1 MFLNSFKFPF
11 FVTRRYLKAKK
22 SHSAINII
30 SLISL
35 FGIAVGTM
43 ALIVVL
49 SVFNGF
55 NDLIKSLFN
64 SFDPDIKITIV
75 EGKSFVP
82 DSTKYAKIKA
92 FPFIEGIA
100 ESVEENV
107 LIQYGEKQY
116 IAAIKGVTN
125 NFNSI
130 SGIDKRI
137 TEGKFLLN
145 NGKVPYAIVGQGVA
159 YYLSV
164 GLNLGDPLVIY
175 VPRRSAEVSFIP
187 EEAVNKKYIMPSGIF
202 SIEQDFDAKYVLVPI
217 NFAREILEYTREVT
231 ALEIKVKKGENI
243 EKVQKE
249 IENILGPTYQVKNR
263 YQQQEIFYKI
273 MASEKWAIFFIL
285 TFILIV
291 ASLNVIGSLT
301 MLILDKK
308 KDISTLSHLGAD
320 WKTIRK
326 IFLLNGWINSLF
338 GALTGI
344 VLGIL
349 ICWLQMRYGFV
360 KLQGSGTFVIDVY
373 PVKIILYDILMVL
386 ITVLFIGYIT
396 SWIPVRVISK
406 KYFE

>member
-1 MFLNSFKFPF
+1 MFLNSYKFPF

-35 FGIAVGTM
+35 FGVAIGTM

-55 NDLIKSLFN
+55 DDLIKSLFN
-64 SFDPDIKITIV
+64 SFDPDIKITVV
-75 EGKSFVP
+75 EGKSFIP
-82 DSTKYAKIKA
+82 DSAKYCQIKA
-92 FPFIEGIA
+92 IPAIA
-100 ESVEENV
+100 EVADAVEENALV
-107 LIQYGEKQY
+107 QYGEKQY
-116 IAAIKGVTN
+116 ISTIKGVTS
-125 NFNSI
+125 NFNI
-130 SGIDKRI
+130 VSGIDKKI
-137 TEGKFLLN
+137 TEGKFQLK
-145 NGKVPYAIVGQGVA
+145 NGKVPFAVVGQGVA

-175 VPRRSAEVSFIP
+175 VPRKTTEVSYIP
-187 EEAVNKKYIMPSGIF
+187 EEAVNKKFIMPSGIF
-202 SIEQDFDAKYVLVPI
+202 SIEQDFDAKYILVPI
-217 NFAREILEYTREVT
+217 DFARDLLEYNNEVT
-231 ALEIKVKKGENI
+231 AIEIKVKPGQNI
-243 EKVQKE
+243 EKIQNKIQK
-249 IENILGPTYQVKNR
+249 ILGPGFEVKNR

-273 MASEKWAIFFIL
+273 MTSEKWAIFFIL

-308 KDISTLSHLGAD
+308 KDISTLSHLGAN
-320 WKTIRK
+320 WNSIRK
-326 IFLLNGWINSLF
+326 IFLLNGWINTLL

-344 VLGIL
+344 ILGLL
-349 ICWLQMRYGFV
+349 ICWLQVQFGFV

-373 PVKIILYDILMVL
+373 PVKILANDVILVL

>member
-1 MFLNSFKFPF
+1 
-11 FVTRRYLKAKK
+11 
-22 SHSAINII
+22 
-30 SLISL
+30 
-35 FGIAVGTM
+35 M

-55 NDLIKSLFN
+55 NELIKSLFG
-64 SFDPDIKITIV
+64 SFDPDIKITVV

-82 DSTKYAKIKA
+82 DSIKYAKIKVI
-92 FPFIEGIA
+92 PFIAGIA
-100 ESVEENV
+100 ESVEENA

-116 IAAIKGVTN
+116 IATIKGVTG
-125 NFNSI
+125 NFNFI
-130 SGIDKRI
+130 SGIDKKI
-137 TEGKFLLN
+137 TEGKFLLK

-175 VPRRSAEVSFIP
+175 VPRKSAEVSFIP
-187 EEAVNKKYIMPSGIF
+187 EEAVNKKFIMPSGIF
-202 SIEQDFDAKYVLVPI
+202 SIEQDFDAKYILVPI
-217 NFAREILEYTREVT
+217 DFARDILEYNKEVT
-231 ALEIKVKKGENI
+231 ALEIKVKSGENI
-243 EKVQKE
+243 EKVQKK
-249 IENILGPTYQVKNR
+249 IENILGPGYQVKNR

-308 KDISTLSHLGAD
+308 KDISTLNHLGAD
-320 WKTIRK
+320 WKSIRK

-349 ICWLQMRYGFV
+349 ICWLQIRYGFV

-373 PVKIILYDILMVL
+373 PVKILFNDIIMVL
-386 ITVLFIGYIT
+386 ITVLFIGYVT

>member
-1 MFLNSFKFPF
+1 MFLNSYKFPF

-35 FGIAVGTM
+35 FGVAIGTM

-55 NDLIKSLFN
+55 DDLIKSLFN
-64 SFDPDIKITIV
+64 SFDPDIKITVV
-75 EGKSFVP
+75 EGKSFIP
-82 DSTKYAKIKA
+82 DSAKYCQIKA
-92 FPFIEGIA
+92 IPAIA
-100 ESVEENV
+100 EVADAVEENALV
-107 LIQYGEKQY
+107 QYGEKQY
-116 IAAIKGVTN
+116 ISTIKGVTN
-125 NFNSI
+125 NFNI
-130 SGIDKRI
+130 VSGIDKKI
-137 TEGKFLLN
+137 TEGKFQLK
-145 NGKVPYAIVGQGVA
+145 NGKVPFAIVGQGVA

-175 VPRRSAEVSFIP
+175 VPRKTTEVSYIP
-187 EEAVNKKYIMPSGIF
+187 EEAVNKKFIMPSGIF
-202 SIEQDFDAKYVLVPI
+202 SIEQDFDAKYILVPI
-217 NFAREILEYTREVT
+217 DFARDLLEYNNEVT
-231 ALEIKVKKGENI
+231 AIEIKVKPGQDI
-243 EKVQKE
+243 EKIQNKIQK
-249 IENILGPTYQVKNR
+249 ILGPGFEVKNR

-273 MASEKWAIFFIL
+273 MTSEKWAIFFIL

-308 KDISTLSHLGAD
+308 KDISTLSHLGAN
-320 WKTIRK
+320 WNSIRK
-326 IFLLNGWINSLF
+326 IFLLNGWINTLL

-344 VLGIL
+344 ILGLL
-349 ICWLQMRYGFV
+349 ICWLQVKFGFV

-373 PVKIILYDILMVL
+373 PVKILANDVILVL
-386 ITVLFIGYIT
+386 LTVLFIGYIT

>member
-1 MFLNSFKFPF
+1 MFLNSYKFPF

-35 FGIAVGTM
+35 FGVAIGTM

-55 NDLIKSLFN
+55 DDLIKSLFN
-64 SFDPDIKITIV
+64 SFDPDIKITVV
-75 EGKSFVP
+75 EGKSFIP
-82 DSTKYAKIKA
+82 DSAKYCQIKA
-92 FPFIEGIA
+92 IPAIA
-100 ESVEENV
+100 EVADAVEENALV
-107 LIQYGEKQY
+107 QYGEKQY
-116 IAAIKGVTN
+116 ISTIKGVTN
-125 NFNSI
+125 NFNI
-130 SGIDKRI
+130 VSGIDKKI
-137 TEGKFLLN
+137 TEGKFQLK
-145 NGKVPYAIVGQGVA
+145 NGKIPYAIVGQGVA

-175 VPRRSAEVSFIP
+175 VPRKTTEVSYIP
-187 EEAVNKKYIMPSGIF
+187 EEAVNKKFIMPSGIF
-202 SIEQDFDAKYVLVPI
+202 SIEQDFDAKYILVPI
-217 NFAREILEYTREVT
+217 DFARDLLEYNNEVT
-231 ALEIKVKKGENI
+231 AIEIKVKPGQDI
-243 EKVQKE
+243 EKIQYKIQK
-249 IENILGPTYQVKNR
+249 ILGPGFEVKNR

-273 MASEKWAIFFIL
+273 MTSEKWAIFFIL

-308 KDISTLSHLGAD
+308 KDISTLSHLGAN
-320 WKTIRK
+320 WNSIRK
-326 IFLLNGWINSLF
+326 IFLLNGWINTLL
-338 GALTGI
+338 GAFTGI
-344 VLGIL
+344 ILGLL
-349 ICWLQMRYGFV
+349 ICWLQVKFGFV

-373 PVKIILYDILMVL
+373 PVKILANDVILVL

>member
-1 MFLNSFKFPF
+1 MFLNSFKFPL

-35 FGIAVGTM
+35 FGVAVGTM
-43 ALIVVL
+43 ALVVVL

-55 NDLIKSLFN
+55 DNLIKSLFN

-75 EGKSFVP
+75 KGKSFVP
-82 DSTKYAKIKA
+82 DSAKYVQIKA
-92 FPFIEGIA
+92 IPSIVEIA
-100 ESVEENV
+100 EVVEENA
-107 LIQYGEKQY
+107 LIQYGDKQY
-116 IAAIKGVTN
+116 IATIKGVTS
-125 NFNSI
+125 NFNI
-130 SGIDKRI
+130 VSGVDKKI
-137 TEGKFLLN
+137 TEGKFSLN
-145 NGKVPYAIVGQGVA
+145 NGKVPYAVIGQGVA

-175 VPRRSAEVSFIP
+175 VPRKTAEVSYIP
-187 EEAVNKKYIMPSGIF
+187 EEAFNKKYIMPSGIF
-202 SIEQDFDAKYVLVPI
+202 SIEQDFDAKYILVPI
-217 NFAREILEYTREVT
+217 DFARDILEYSREVT
-231 ALEIKVKKGENI
+231 ALEIKVKSGEDI
-243 EKVQKE
+243 EKVQKG
-249 IENILGPTYQVKNR
+249 IINILGPEFSVKNR

-273 MASEKWAIFFIL
+273 MTSEKWAIFFIL

-308 KDISTLSHLGAD
+308 KDISTLNHLGAG

-326 IFLLNGWINSLF
+326 IFLLNGWINSLI

-344 VLGIL
+344 ILGII
-349 ICWLQMRYGFV
+349 ICWIQIRYGIV
-360 KLQGSGTFVIDVY
+360 KLQGSGTFVIDIY
-373 PVKIILYDILMVL
+373 PVKILISDIILVL
-386 ITVLFIGYIT
+386 VTVSFIGFIT

>member
-1 MFLNSFKFPF
+1 MFLNSYKFPF

-35 FGIAVGTM
+35 FGVAIGTM

-55 NDLIKSLFN
+55 DDLIKSLFN
-64 SFDPDIKITIV
+64 SFDPDIKITVV
-75 EGKSFVP
+75 EGKSFIP
-82 DSTKYAKIKA
+82 DSAKYCQIKA
-92 FPFIEGIA
+92 IPAIA
-100 ESVEENV
+100 EVADAVEENALV
-107 LIQYGEKQY
+107 QYGEKQY
-116 IAAIKGVTN
+116 ISTIKGVTS
-125 NFNSI
+125 NFNI
-130 SGIDKRI
+130 VSGIDKKI
-137 TEGKFLLN
+137 TEGKFQLK
-145 NGKVPYAIVGQGVA
+145 NGKVPFAVVGQGVA

-175 VPRRSAEVSFIP
+175 VPRKTTEVSYIP
-187 EEAVNKKYIMPSGIF
+187 EEAVNKKFIMPSGIF
-202 SIEQDFDAKYVLVPI
+202 SIEQDFDAKYILVPI
-217 NFAREILEYTREVT
+217 DFARDLLEYNNEVT
-231 ALEIKVKKGENI
+231 AIEIKVKPGQDI
-243 EKVQKE
+243 EKIQNKIQK
-249 IENILGPTYQVKNR
+249 ILGPGFEVKNR

-273 MASEKWAIFFIL
+273 MTSEKWAIFFIL

-291 ASLNVIGSLT
+291 ASLNVISSLT

-308 KDISTLSHLGAD
+308 KDISTLSHLGAN
-320 WKTIRK
+320 WNLIRK
-326 IFLLNGWINSLF
+326 IFLLNGWINTLL

-344 VLGIL
+344 ILGLL
-349 ICWLQMRYGFV
+349 ICWLQVQFGFV

-373 PVKIILYDILMVL
+373 PVKILANDVILVL